1 MGPRVT
7 RVSTPRLLLI
17 DGHSMAFRAFFGLP
31 VENFTTS
38 TGQATNAVHGF
49 VRMLLSLLAQE
60 KPTHVAVAFD
70 AGSKTFRTEEYPE
83 YKGTREKTPEEFKGQ
98 VELIEEVLDAFGIM
112 HLKKDGVEADDILAT
127 LARQGREAG
136 ALVYVVSGDR
146 DTFQLVTDE
155 VTVLYPIK
163 GVSELRRMTPQEV
176 EARYGVAPNRY
187 RHLAALVGEASD
199 NLPGVPGVGPKTAA
213 QWVAQYDGLDGILA
227 HAHEIKGKR
236 GEALRAAI
244 PDVQRNRRLNR
255 LLTDVELPV
264 AVADLVPIGAEAARV
279 HAVCDALEF
288 RQLRDLAL
296 RQLPH
301 RGGQGADVAA
311 GPPAGEAGGGQAADG
326 QGAESSLSGAAGA
339 NGEGPNGGLAAV
351 NGRST
356 PRLLRA
362 ATATAGE
369 VAEQLEA
376 WREASTVLGA
386 SVEGV
391 GSPSPFKAD
400 CTGLALS
407 DAVVSIYWDLV
418 VVTPEQDAQLR
429 EFLRTAPVVTHDAK
443 AATHA
448 LSSRGMALGNIVDDV
463 ALAAYL
469 CFPDGRRFDLAELS
483 ERYLDQALEVGDG
496 LLDIEGG
503 TTALAEAAASVE
515 LHRVLGSEVDKRGAT
530 GLLADMELPVA
541 SVLARMERAGIGAD
555 AALLAE
561 RRLTLDAEVEAA
573 ANAAFEAI
581 GKQVNLSSPKQL
593 QEVLFT
599 DLGLPKTRRTKT
611 GYTTDAEALR
621 DLAEKTAHPFLAALL
636 LHRDRIKLRQNVE
649 GLAKAV
655 EDDGRIRTTFQ
666 QTAAAT
672 GRLSSL
678 EPNLQNIPA
687 RTEEGRRVRQA
698 FVVGEGY
705 DYLLTA
711 DYSQI
716 EMRIMAH
723 LSGDAGLIE
732 AFNSGEDL
740 HSFVAGRVYHV
751 DPAQVTPEQRSK
763 IKAMSYGLAYGLS
776 PYGLSKQLRIDVG
789 EAKALMDDYFSRFGA
804 VRDYL
809 AAVVRQ
815 ATLDG
820 YTQTILGRRRY
831 LPDLASD
838 NRQRREMAERAAL
851 NAPIQGSAADLIKVA
866 MLGVQRS
873 LDERGLK
880 SRLLLQ
886 VHDELVLEVGPGEAE
901 EVEAL
906 VRHEMAAAASLSVP
920 LDVSVGLGRNWLEAG
935 H

>member
-1 MGPRVT
+1 
-7 RVSTPRLLLI
+7 
-17 DGHSMAFRAFFGLP
+17 MAFRAFFGLP

-176 EARYGVAPNRY
+176 EARYGVSPNRY

-213 QWVAQYDGLDGILA
+213 QWVVQYGGLDGILA
-227 HAHEIKGKR
+227 HANEIKGKR

-264 AVADLVPIGAEAARV
+264 AIPDLVPIGAEPARV

-288 RQLRDLAL
+288 RQLRDQAL

-301 RGGQGADVAA
+301 RGGAMADAAAGQSGQGAVGDDEAIA
-311 GPPAGEAGGGQAADG
+311 QPPAGVADAVGGAG
-326 QGAESSLSGAAGA
+326 SS
-339 NGEGPNGGLAAV
+339 GLLAV

-362 ATATAGE
+362 ATATGSE
-369 VAEQLEA
+369 LTDQLEA
-376 WREASTVLGA
+376 WRAAGTVLGV

-407 DAVVSIYWDLV
+407 DAVVSVYWDLV

-503 TTALAEAAASVE
+503 TTVLAQAAASVE
-515 LHRVLGSEVDKRGAT
+515 LHRVLAPEVDKRGST
-530 GLLADMELPVA
+530 NLLADMELPVA
-541 SVLARMERAGIGAD
+541 GVLAQMERAGIGAD

-561 RRLTLDAEVEAA
+561 RRLTLDAEVETAA
-573 ANAAFEAI
+573 AAAYDAI

-687 RTEEGRRVRQA
+687 RTEEGRRVREA

-705 DYLLTA
+705 EYLLTA

-751 DPAQVTPEQRSK
+751 DPSEVTGEQRSK

-804 VRDYL
+804 VREYL

-866 MLGVQRS
+866 MLGVNRA
-873 LDERGLK
+873 LTERGLK

-886 VHDELVLEVGPGEAE
+886 VHDELVLEIGPGEAE

>member
-1 MGPRVT
+1 M
-7 RVSTPRLLLI
+7 STPRLLLI

-31 VENFTTS
+31 VDNFVTS
-38 TGQATNAVHGF
+38 TGQYTNAVHGF
-49 VRMLLSLLAQE
+49 VRMLLSLLEKE

-70 AGSKTFRTEEYPE
+70 ASSHTFRTQEYPE
-83 YKGTREKTPEEFKGQ
+83 YKGTREKTPEEFIGQ
-98 VELIEEVLDAFGIM
+98 VELIEEVLDSFGIA
-112 HLKKDGVEADDILAT
+112 HLKREGFEADDILAT

-136 ALVYVVSGDR
+136 AMVYVVSGDR

-176 EARYGVAPNRY
+176 EARYGVTPQRY

-213 QWVAQYDGLDGILA
+213 QWINQYDGLDGVIA
-227 HAHEIKGKR
+227 HADQIKGKR
-236 GEALRAAI
+236 GEALREAI
-244 PDVQRNRRLNR
+244 PAVERNRRLNR
-255 LLTDVELPV
+255 LLTDVALPV
-264 AVADLVPIGAEAARV
+264 GWADLVPAGADATRV

-288 RQLRDLAL
+288 RQLREHAL
-296 RQLPH
+296 RQLPA
-301 RGGQGADVAA
+301 RGGSGPGEQTAAEVAPTA
-311 GPPAGEAGGGQAADG
+311 
-326 QGAESSLSGAAGA
+326 GAAQASTGA
-339 NGEGPNGGLAAV
+339 PEEGDQASGEDLT
-351 NGRST
+351 T
-356 PRLLRA
+356 PATLVRVATAKPEEVTAQLRA
-362 ATATAGE
+362 WQE
-369 VAEQLEA
+369 S
-376 WREASTVLGA
+376 RTVLGM
-386 SVEGV
+386 SVEGNGV
-391 GSPSPFKAD
+391 PSPFAAD
-400 CTGLALS
+400 CTGVALS
-407 DAVVSIYWDLV
+407 DGRVSLFWDLV
-418 VVTPEQDAQLR
+418 VLDPTQEGELS
-429 EFLRTAPVVTHDAK
+429 EFLRTAPLVAHDAK
-443 AATHA
+443 AAVHA
-448 LSSRGMALGNIVDDV
+448 LSARGYQLGNVVDDV

-469 CFPDGRRFDLAELS
+469 CFPDGRRYDLPELAERYLAELLT
-483 ERYLDQALEVGDG
+483 EDDG

-503 TTALAEAAASVE
+503 SAALAQALATWR
-515 LHRVLGSEVDKRGAT
+515 LHRVLGPEVEKRGAA
-530 GLLADMELPVA
+530 GLLRDMEIPI
-541 SVLARMERAGIGAD
+541 SFVLASMERAGIAAD
-555 AALLAE
+555 AAMLEE
-561 RRLTLDAEVEAA
+561 RRQLLDAGVEAA
-573 ANAAFEAI
+573 ARSAYESI
-581 GKQVNLSSPKQL
+581 GKEVNLSSPKQL
-593 QEVLFT
+593 QELLFM

-611 GYTTDAEALR
+611 GYSTDAESLR

-636 LHRDRIKLRQNVE
+636 AHRDRIKLRQNVE

-655 EDDGRIRTTFQ
+655 QDDGRIRTTFQ

-705 DYLLTA
+705 EYLLTA

-723 LSGDAGLIE
+723 LSGDEGLIE

-740 HSFVAGRVYHV
+740 HSFVAGRVYHIE
-751 DPAQVTPEQRSK
+751 PGQVSSEQRSK
-763 IKAMSYGLAYGLS
+763 IKAMSYGLVYGLS

-789 EAKALMDDYFSRFGA
+789 EAKKLMDDYFSRFGA
-804 VRDYL
+804 VRQYL

-820 YTQTILGRRRY
+820 YTQTIFGRRRY

-851 NAPIQGSAADLIKVA
+851 NAPIQGSAADLIKLA
-866 MLGVQRS
+866 MLGVDRQLR
-873 LDERGLK
+873 ERELK

-886 VHDELVLEVGPGEAE
+886 VHDELVLEVGSGEAE

-906 VRHEMAAAASLSVP
+906 VRAEMAAAADLSVP
-920 LDVSVGLGRNWLEAG
+920 LDVSVGIGRNWLEAG